1 MTPNGNDKK
10 ENIERLSRK
19 ERLGRGLLKIGE
31 IAKLAGVA
39 PSLVRYYTD
48 IGLLKVASY
57 TKGGY
62 RLYDKEETIRIIREV
77 KPPVER
83 RRTLKEIKESLEKQK
98 KPTKKR

>member
-1 MTPNGNDKK
+1 MALERNDRKK
-10 ENIERLSRK
+10 KIEELSRK

-48 IGLLKVASY
+48 IGLLKVAGY

-62 RLYDKEETIRIIREV
+62 RLYNREETIRIIRHV
-77 KPPVER
+77 KPSVER
-83 RRTLKEIKESLEKQK
+83 RRTLKEIKENLEKGSK
-98 KPTKKR
+98 K

>member
-1 MTPNGNDKK
+1 MAPE
-10 ENIERLSRK
+10 ENNKSEVTEKLSRK

-39 PSLVRYYTD
+39 TSLVRYYTD
-48 IGLLKVASY
+48 IGLLRVADH

-62 RLYDKEETIRIIREV
+62 RLYDREETLRIIREV

-83 RRTLKEIKESLEKQK
+83 RRTLKEIKENLEKRSK
-98 KPTKKR
+98 K

>member
-1 MTPNGNDKK
+1 MAPKASDRKK
-10 ENIERLSRK
+10 KIEELSRK

-39 PSLVRYYTD
+39 TSLIRYYTD
-48 IGLLKVASY
+48 IGLLRVTGY

-62 RLYDKEETIRIIREV
+62 RLYDREETIRIIWHV

-83 RRTLKEIKESLEKQK
+83 RRTLREIKESLQK
-98 KPTKKR
+98 SKL

>member
-1 MTPNGNDKK
+1 MVPK
-10 ENIERLSRK
+10 ENDRKKKIERLSRK

-48 IGLLKVASY
+48 IGLLRVTSY

-62 RLYDKEETIRIIREV
+62 RLYDREETMRIIRQV
-77 KPPVER
+77 KPTVER
-83 RRTLKEIKESLEKQK
+83 RRTLKDIKESLEKGSK
-98 KPTKKR
+98 K

>member
-1 MTPNGNDKK
+1 MALKGNDRKK
-10 ENIERLSRK
+10 KIERLSRK

-48 IGLLKVASY
+48 IGLLRVAGY

-62 RLYDKEETIRIIREV
+62 RLYDREETMRIIRQV
-77 KPPVER
+77 KPTVER
-83 RRTLKEIKESLEKQK
+83 RRTLKEIKESLEKGSK
-98 KPTKKR
+98 K

>member
-1 MTPNGNDKK
+1 MAPERNDRKK
-10 ENIERLSRK
+10 KIEQLSRK

-48 IGLLKVASY
+48 LGLLKIAGY

-62 RLYDKEETIRIIREV
+62 RLYNREETIRIIRHV
-77 KPPVER
+77 KPSVER
-83 RRTLKEIKESLEKQK
+83 RRTLKEIKESLEKDLK
-98 KPTKKR
+98 K

>member
-1 MTPNGNDKK
+1 MVPK
-10 ENIERLSRK
+10 ENDRKKKIERLSRK

-48 IGLLKVASY
+48 IGLLRVTSY

-62 RLYDKEETIRIIREV
+62 RLYDREETMRIIRQV
-77 KPPVER
+77 KPTMER
-83 RRTLKEIKESLEKQK
+83 RRTLKDIKESLEKGSK
-98 KPTKKR
+98 K

>member
-1 MTPNGNDKK
+1 MAPEENNKSEVTKK
-10 ENIERLSRK
+10 LSRK

-39 PSLVRYYTD
+39 TSLVRYYTD
-48 IGLLKVASY
+48 IGLLRVADQ

-62 RLYDKEETIRIIREV
+62 RLYDREETLRIIREV

-83 RRTLKEIKESLEKQK
+83 RRTLKEIKENLEKQSK
-98 KPTKKR
+98 KKR

>member
-1 MTPNGNDKK
+1 MAPE
-10 ENIERLSRK
+10 ENNKSKATEKLSRK

-39 PSLVRYYTD
+39 TSLVRYYTD
-48 IGLLKVASY
+48 IGLLRVADQ

-62 RLYDKEETIRIIREV
+62 RLYDREETLRIIREV

-83 RRTLKEIKESLEKQK
+83 RRTLKEIKENLEKQAK
-98 KPTKKR
+98 KKR

>member
-1 MTPNGNDKK
+1 MAPKASDRKK
-10 ENIERLSRK
+10 KIEELPRK

-39 PSLVRYYTD
+39 TSLIRYYTD
-48 IGLLKVASY
+48 IGLLRVTSY

-62 RLYDKEETIRIIREV
+62 RLYDREETIRIIRHV

-83 RRTLKEIKESLEKQK
+83 RRTLREIKESLQK
-98 KPTKKR
+98 SKL

>member
-1 MTPNGNDKK
+1 MALKGNDRKK
-10 ENIERLSRK
+10 KIERLSRK

-48 IGLLKVASY
+48 IGLLRVAGY

-62 RLYDKEETIRIIREV
+62 RLYDREETMRIIRQV
-77 KPPVER
+77 KPTVER
-83 RRTLKEIKESLEKQK
+83 RRTLKEIKESLEKQSK
-98 KPTKKR
+98 KKA

>member
-1 MTPNGNDKK
+1 MALERNDRKK
-10 ENIERLSRK
+10 KIEQLSRK

-48 IGLLKVASY
+48 IGLLKVAGY

-62 RLYDKEETIRIIREV
+62 RLYNKEETIRIIRHV
-77 KPPVER
+77 KPSVER
-83 RRTLKEIKESLEKQK
+83 RRTLKEIKESLEKGSK
-98 KPTKKR
+98 K